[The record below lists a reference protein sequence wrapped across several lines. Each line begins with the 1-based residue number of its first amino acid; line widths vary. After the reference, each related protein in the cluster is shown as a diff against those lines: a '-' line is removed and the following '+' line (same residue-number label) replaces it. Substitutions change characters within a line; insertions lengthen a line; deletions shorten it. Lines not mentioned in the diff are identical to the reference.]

1 MGIGEYAGGKTVTS
15 KQPLADSFQP
25 LPPKAAETL
34 RHAIAAHQA
43 GKFVE
48 AESLYRRVLEVDAK
62 QFPVLVMFGVLQG
75 QVGKY
80 AEAERLLGDAVRIN
94 PNDAGAQFT
103 YGSVLVALQRYDEAF
118 ATFGKALAI
127 NPAMVEAHL
136 NRGSILMSR
145 KRFNEAISCF
155 EAAIRIN
162 GNYAE
167 AHCNRAQALEECRR
181 FGEALE
187 SCDMALALNPQNAE
201 FHATRANI
209 LHRLKRDAEALD
221 ALSTALS
228 LHPEH
233 AGFYYNRGNILF
245 QLKRFEEAFQSYD
258 RAFRIDPQLDY
269 VEGDRLFAKLMI
281 CDWAGLADETEH
293 LRSGV
298 AAGHAVA
305 RPFAF
310 MPAESSQTLQTR
322 CANLFADREF
332 PAMAP
337 LTIGQRYR
345 HDRIRVAY
353 LSADFRDHP
362 VSHLLIGMFEHHDR
376 ARFETTAVSLGDS
389 EPTPLRRR
397 LENAFEHFVDAREA
411 SDVQIASMLR
421 ESEID
426 IAIDL
431 MGPTEGARP
440 GIFSHRPAPIQAIY
454 LGFAG
459 SSGASYMDYIIADRI
474 VIPETEQ
481 HLFQEKV
488 VYLPDTFMGTDS
500 ERTVAA
506 DTPTR
511 ALEGLPESGFVFC
524 SFSNTYK
531 ISPRI
536 FDVWME
542 VLRTT
547 DDSLLWLSNTNDV
560 AKDNLRREAK
570 QRGVNPER
578 IVFARRV
585 ALNQDHLAR
594 HRLAD
599 LFLDTMPLG
608 AHSTVCDALWAGTP
622 VLTCAGATFG
632 GRVGASVLSALG
644 LAELIT
650 HDVSSYK
657 KRALQL
663 ARDRN
668 TLLKALRERV
678 AANRAVFPLFDTRRF
693 TRHIDAA
700 YVSMWERYQK
710 GEAPAALSVRPLP

>member
-1 MGIGEYAGGKTVTS
+1 MGLCKTVTS

-25 LPPKAAETL
+25 LPPKVAETL

-48 AESLYRRVLEVDAK
+48 AESLYRRVLDVDAK

-80 AEAERLLGDAVRIN
+80 TEAERLLVDAVRIN

-118 ATFGKALAI
+118 AAFGKALAI
-127 NPAMVEAHL
+127 NPAMIEAHL
-136 NRGSILMSR
+136 NRGNILVSR

-181 FGEALE
+181 IGEALE
-187 SCDMALALNPQNAE
+187 SCNTALALNPQNAE

-209 LHRLKRDAEALD
+209 LHRLKREAEALD

-228 LHPEH
+228 LHPGRADFH
-233 AGFYYNRGNILF
+233 YNRGNILF
-245 QLKRFEEAFQSYD
+245 QLKRFDEALQSYD
-258 RAFRIDPQLDY
+258 RALRIDPQLDY
-269 VEGDRLFAKLMI
+269 VEGDRFFAKLMI
-281 CDWAGLADETEH
+281 CDWADLADETEH
-293 LRSGV
+293 LRSRV

-310 MPAESSQTLQTR
+310 MPAESSQTLQIR

-332 PAMAP
+332 PAMMP
-337 LTIGQRYR
+337 LSGQRYR

-353 LSADFRDHP
+353 LSADFSDHP

-376 ARFETTAVSLGDS
+376 ARLETIAVSLGDS

-397 LENAFEHFVDAREA
+397 LENAFEHFVDAREV
-411 SDVQIASMLR
+411 SDVQIARRLR
-421 ESEID
+421 EREID

-431 MGPTEGARP
+431 MGPTQGARP
-440 GIFSHRPAPIQAIY
+440 GIFSYRPAPIQAIY

-474 VIPETEQ
+474 VIPEAEQ
-481 HLFQEKV
+481 QLFQEKV

-500 ERTVAA
+500 ARAVAA

-511 ALEGLPESGFVFC
+511 ADEGLPESGFVFC
-524 SFSNTYK
+524 SFGNTYK
-531 ISPRI
+531 ISPTI

-542 VLRTT
+542 ILRTT
-547 DDSLLWLSNTNDV
+547 DNSLLWLSNANDV

-578 IVFARRV
+578 VVFARRV
-585 ALNQDHLAR
+585 ALNKDHLAR

-599 LFLDTMPLG
+599 LFLDTIPLG

-632 GRVGASVLSALG
+632 GRVAASALSALG

-650 HDVSSYK
+650 HDISSYK

-663 ARDRN
+663 ARDPN
-668 TLLKALRERV
+668 SLKALRERV
-678 AANRAVFPLFDTRRF
+678 AAHRDVFPLFDTRRF
-693 TRHIDAA
+693 TSHIEAA

-710 GEAPAALSVRPLP
+710 GEAPAALSVQPLP

>member
-1 MGIGEYAGGKTVTS
+1 MGLCKTVTS

-25 LPPKAAETL
+25 LPPKVAETL

-48 AESLYRRVLEVDAK
+48 AESLYRRVLDVDAK

-80 AEAERLLGDAVRIN
+80 TEAERLLVDAVRIN

-118 ATFGKALAI
+118 AAFGKALAI
-127 NPAMVEAHL
+127 NPAMIEAHL
-136 NRGSILMSR
+136 NRGNILVSR

-181 FGEALE
+181 IGEALE
-187 SCDMALALNPQNAE
+187 SCNTALALNPQNAE

-209 LHRLKRDAEALD
+209 LHRLKREAEALD

-228 LHPEH
+228 LHPGRADFH
-233 AGFYYNRGNILF
+233 YNRGNILF
-245 QLKRFEEAFQSYD
+245 QLKRFDEALQSYD
-258 RAFRIDPQLDY
+258 RALRIDPQLDY
-269 VEGDRLFAKLMI
+269 VEGDRFFAKLMI
-281 CDWAGLADETEH
+281 CDWADLADETEH
-293 LRSGV
+293 LRSRV

-310 MPAESSQTLQTR
+310 MPAESSQTLQIR

-332 PAMAP
+332 PAMMP
-337 LTIGQRYR
+337 LMIGQRHR

-353 LSADFRDHP
+353 LSADFSDHP

-376 ARFETTAVSLGDS
+376 ARLETIAVSLGDS

-397 LENAFEHFVDAREA
+397 LENAFEHFVDAREV
-411 SDVQIASMLR
+411 SDVQIARRLR
-421 ESEID
+421 EREID

-431 MGPTEGARP
+431 MGPTQGARP
-440 GIFSHRPAPIQAIY
+440 GIFSYRPAPIQAIY

-474 VIPETEQ
+474 VIPEAEQ
-481 HLFQEKV
+481 QLFQEKV

-500 ERTVAA
+500 ARAVAA

-511 ALEGLPESGFVFC
+511 ADEGLPESGFVFC
-524 SFSNTYK
+524 SFGNTYK
-531 ISPRI
+531 ISPTI

-542 VLRTT
+542 ILRTT
-547 DDSLLWLSNTNDV
+547 DNSLLWLSNANDV

-578 IVFARRV
+578 VVFARRV
-585 ALNQDHLAR
+585 ALNKDHLAR

-599 LFLDTMPLG
+599 LFLDTIPLG

-632 GRVGASVLSALG
+632 GRVAASALSALG

-650 HDVSSYK
+650 HDISSYK

-663 ARDRN
+663 ARDPN
-668 TLLKALRERV
+668 SLKALRERV
-678 AANRAVFPLFDTRRF
+678 AAHRDVFPLFDTRRF
-693 TRHIDAA
+693 TSHIEAA

-710 GEAPAALSVRPLP
+710 GEAPAALSVQPLP